1 MDTTVAQWESSVN
14 TIPKL
19 PMGYKS
25 PMIELALPVH
35 CYTINQFSKL
45 CPKSLRN
52 TWNIPFICLQ
62 LSYAN
67 SRNDQ
72 LVEVPRAMPSWFRQ
86 DKTKNV
92 NNQVFVM
99 ILQKNILQSVSDF
112 WGGYILFDHQSFL
125 MINIKLNWLDSI
137 HPLNDLLNHKIRFH
151 PSYLKVLPFAHWI
164 IWPPMPKPIYHPDGF
179 NKSGS
184 WPKNEYLSLN
194 ELLINQG
201 NFLQSGTSFCSLNN
215 MATDA
220 GADLPSRWVQQIGKL
235 AEKWIFKPQ
244 RTFD

>member
-99 ILQKNILQSVSDF
+99 ILQKNILQLKSQFCREKVSF
-112 WGGYILFDHQSFL
+112 WSSEFDDQIWDLKLSKFIHSFE
-125 MINIKLNWLDSI
+125 
-137 HPLNDLLNHKIRFH
+137 
-151 PSYLKVLPFAHWI
+151 I
-164 IWPPMPKPIYHPDGF
+164 IFY
-179 NKSGS
+179 
-184 WPKNEYLSLN
+184 
-194 ELLINQG
+194 
-201 NFLQSGTSFCSLNN
+201 
-215 MATDA
+215 
-220 GADLPSRWVQQIGKL
+220 
-235 AEKWIFKPQ
+235 
-244 RTFD
+244 

>member
-164 IWPPMPKPIYHPDGF
+164 IWPPMLEQIVLEM
-179 NKSGS
+179 GS
-184 WPKNEYLSLN
+184 
-194 ELLINQG
+194 
-201 NFLQSGTSFCSLNN
+201 
-215 MATDA
+215 
-220 GADLPSRWVQQIGKL
+220 
-235 AEKWIFKPQ
+235 
-244 RTFD
+244 